1 MAEGISRENYNFERS
16 DREIGSDFRP
26 SRAPNKG
33 SYNKERERDGIHILL
48 AGSKDRQVRTSSR
61 SQGRGNKGSH
71 MRSRRI
77 EKGYSNP
84 RNNNEGY
91 YNHDYRASGGSD
103 NQGRGNY
110 HNNKYHNNFRPRDG
124 FEGNQTTQNR
134 SSTPYRDERG
144 RSFSPSQ
151 ARARNFPN
159 VLEIPAHQAR
169 KSPREVRALFK
180 SIRIFAATQNI
191 RYKIKSI

>member
-1 MAEGISRENYNFERS
+1 VAEGISRENYNFERS

-77 EKGYSNP
+77 EKGYGNP
-84 RNNNEGY
+84 REGY
-91 YNHDYRASGGSD
+91 FNQDYRA
-103 NQGRGNY
+103 RMVTFIF
-110 HNNKYHNNFRPRDG
+110 NFKK
-124 FEGNQTTQNR
+124 
-134 SSTPYRDERG
+134 SS
-144 RSFSPSQ
+144 
-151 ARARNFPN
+151 N
-159 VLEIPAHQAR
+159 IPWR
-169 KSPREVRALFK
+169 W
-180 SIRIFAATQNI
+180 
-191 RYKIKSI
+191 